1 MLKTLMKIVSN
12 NGRHS
17 YKDVVIP
24 FNDWFKTIFI
34 CLITLL
40 LTACEK
46 DFEIDIKDNQPQLVV
61 EGYINNEMPQ
71 LTYVVLSRS
80 MIYYNP
86 DFQSAA
92 VSGATITITE
102 GTFAVNNSYNWDPA
116 TKVQL
121 FEANLPQIPENFRQ
135 GIYLDPRLI
144 TDSANALKG
153 KMGKHYLLEIETG
166 GQHYSAITSI
176 LQPVPVDSL
185 TCGFSFA
192 DTDDENKEKA
202 RITIHYQDP
211 DTLGNSQLFY
221 WRNVHNR
228 NNFGW
233 GGMGSAWRNYGA
245 DDLTNGEYM
254 HVTQNRAFEIGDTV
268 TYHMA
273 SVTREVYDFWENF
286 RDARNNEGP
295 FSTPVTLLNKI
306 QGENVTGCFS
316 GMSLGSKTVVV
327 YK

>member
-1 MLKTLMKIVSN
+1 MIVLN
-12 NGRHS
+12 NCRRS
-17 YKDVVIP
+17 YQDVVIP
-24 FNDWFKTIFI
+24 FNDGFKTICI
-34 CLITLL
+34 CLIILL

-46 DFEIDIKDNQPQLVV
+46 DFDIGIKDNQPQLVV
-61 EGYINNEMPQ
+61 EGYINNEMSQ

-80 MIYYNP
+80 MDYYNP

-92 VSGATITITE
+92 VGSATVTITE
-102 GTFAVNNSYNWDPA
+102 GILAVNNSYNWDPV

-121 FEANLPQIPENFRQ
+121 FEANLPQVPENFRQ
-135 GIYLDPRLI
+135 GIYFDPRLI

-153 KMGKHYLLEIETG
+153 KPGKYYLLEIETG

-185 TCGFSFA
+185 TCGFSFT
-192 DTDDENKEKA
+192 DTDDDKEKA

-221 WRNVHNR
+221 WRNVTNR

-233 GGMGSAWRNYGA
+233 GGMRSAWRNYGV

-254 HVTQNRAFEIGDTV
+254 HVTQNRAFEIGDSV

-273 SVTREVYDFWENF
+273 SVTRDVYDFWENF
-286 RDARNNEGP
+286 TDARNNEGP

-316 GMSLGSKTVVV
+316 GMSLSSKTVVV